1 MKDYIKALVNYGVAH
16 DLIHEADSRYVYNP
30 VSSDVMHLERGG
42 GTAPKGEP
50 LTAILTALTDDAVRR
65 GLIGDSITERDLF
78 DTRLMGEL
86 TPFPHEVHDRFVRE
100 YAVSPERGT
109 DWFYNFCGDVNYIRR
124 DRLARDIRWVYESEY
139 GPMNITINLSKPG
152 EGPPRHRG
160 RAPRPPERLPQVSAL
175 RRERG
180 LRRPAGSPRAAEPA
194 HGARPA

>member
-16 DLIHEADSRYVYNP
+16 DLIHEADSRYVYNRLL
-30 VSSDVMHLERGG
+30 DVMHLERGG

-100 YAVSPERGT
+100 YAVSP
-109 DWFYNFCGDVNYIRR
+109 
-124 DRLARDIRWVYESEY
+124 
-139 GPMNITINLSKPG
+139 
-152 EGPPRHRG
+152 
-160 RAPRPPERLPQVSAL
+160 
-175 RRERG
+175 
-180 LRRPAGSPRAAEPA
+180 
-194 HGARPA
+194 

>member
-16 DLIHEADSRYVYNP
+16 DLIQEADSRYVYNRLL
-30 VSSDVMHLERGG
+30 DVMHLERGG

-50 LTAILTALTDDAVRR
+50 LTAILAALTDDAVSR
-65 GLIGDSITERDLF
+65 GLIGDSVTERDLF

-124 DRLARDIRWVYESEY
+124 DRLARDIHWVYKSEY
-139 GPMNITINLSKPG
+139 GPMNITINLSKP
-152 EGPPRHRG
+152 EKD
-160 RAPRPPERLPQVSAL
+160 
-175 RRERG
+175 
-180 LRRPAGSPRAAEPA
+180 PRAIAA
-194 HGARPA
+194 ARRARQNG

>member
-16 DLIHEADSRYVYNP
+16 DLIHEADSRYVYNRLL
-30 VSSDVMHLERGG
+30 DVMHLERGG

-78 DTRLMGEL
+78 DTHLMGEL

-100 YAVSPERGT
+100 YAVSPGRGT

-124 DRLARDIRWVYESEY
+124 DRLARDIRWVYKSEY
-139 GPMNITINLSKPG
+139 GPMNITINLSKP
-152 EGPPRHRG
+152 EKDPR
-160 RAPRPPERLPQVSAL
+160 AIAAPPERLPQVSAL